1 MPALAEA
8 AQPARRRASREAWRD
23 WLVRGVYRVGWR
35 TASRLPERSKSV
47 IISVA
52 SRTAVQHNGSHLQT
66 LRRNLT
72 VLTGSA
78 TDDDLMRRAVASYL
92 RNFGEV
98 LALRQWSSA
107 DIRSRVTT
115 VNESALRTAYARAGA
130 VVALPHSGNWDLAGA
145 WACLTG
151 MPVTTVAEQLADD
164 EYADFV
170 AFRERLGME
179 VLSHRDPSAI
189 SELVFAVRRR
199 RLVCLLA
206 DRDLG
211 QTGLPVRWAGQ
222 DITMPAGPAM
232 IARRSGAALI
242 PAVCQYTATGIK
254 IIFGDPIAPEPG
266 RTGLQAMTQLVA
278 DFFADTLA
286 DQPEDWHMMQPFF
299 ADPEAE

>member
-1 MPALAEA
+1 
-8 AQPARRRASREAWRD
+8 
-23 WLVRGVYRVGWR
+23 
-35 TASRLPERSKSV
+35 
-47 IISVA
+47 
-52 SRTAVQHNGSHLQT
+52 VQHNGSHLQT

-72 VLTGSA
+72 VLTGSPA
-78 TDDDLMRRAVASYL
+78 DDALLRRAIASYL
-92 RNFGEV
+92 RNFAET
-98 LALRQWSSA
+98 LTLQQWSGA
-107 DIRSRVTT
+107 DIRGRVTT
-115 VNESALRTAYARAGA
+115 INESVLRTAYAGTGA

-151 MPVTTVAEQLADD
+151 MPVTTVAEQLGDD

-179 VLSHRDPSAI
+179 VLSHRDPNAI

-206 DRDLG
+206 DRDLEH
-211 QTGLPVRWAGQ
+211 TGVPVRWASQ
-222 DITMPAGPAM
+222 HITMPAGPAM

-242 PAVCQYTATGIK
+242 PAVCQFTPAGMQ
-254 IIFGDPIAPEPG
+254 IIFGDPISPEPG
-266 RTGLQAMTQLVA
+266 RTGLRAMTQQIA

-299 ADPEAE
+299 ADPERA